1 MRKIEIKQ
9 LYIDTT
15 KNERTIRISLPD
27 DYLTSDK
34 KYPVLYM
41 QDGQNLFEY
50 ETAYGNVSW
59 GINETIINL
68 LKKDLID
75 DLIVVGIDNSEKR
88 MFEYSPWKSSSLV
101 RKVAGQDIG
110 GLGDLYSEFVIHQ
123 VKPYIDK
130 HYRTE
135 SDYEHTMLAGSSL
148 GAFISTYIAIKYPK
162 VFKHVG
168 VFSLASWFNESAFLK
183 FLDDHEI
190 DPNQRFFISIGSH
203 ESSDENTPNFNQ
215 IYLENSRNLYHL
227 LKKKKVAD
235 VLYIETDDI
244 HHESAWKKV
253 FVDFI
258 CYANKK
264 S

>member
-15 KNERTIRISLPD
+15 KNERTLRISLPE

-41 QDGQNLFEY
+41 HDGQNLFED
-50 ETAYGNVSW
+50 EMAYGGVSW
-59 GINETIINL
+59 GINDTIIDL
-68 LKKDLID
+68 LKKDLIN

-88 MFEYSPWKSSSLV
+88 MFEYTPWKSSSLV
-101 RKVAGQDIG
+101 RKVASKDIG
-110 GLGDLYSEFVIHQ
+110 GLGDVYSEFVVFK

-130 HYRTE
+130 HYRTKP
-135 SDYEHTMLAGSSL
+135 DYEHTMLAGSSL
-148 GAFISTYIAIKYPK
+148 GAFISTYIAVKYPK
-162 VFKHVG
+162 VFKHIG

-183 FLDDHEI
+183 FLDHHDI
-190 DPNQRFFISIGSH
+190 DPSQRFFISIGSH

-215 IYLENSRNLYHL
+215 IYLENSRNLLLL
-227 LKKKKVAD
+227 LKNKKVND
-235 VLYIETDDI
+235 ISYIETDDI

-253 FVDFI
+253 FVNFI
-258 CYANKK
+258 CYVNKK